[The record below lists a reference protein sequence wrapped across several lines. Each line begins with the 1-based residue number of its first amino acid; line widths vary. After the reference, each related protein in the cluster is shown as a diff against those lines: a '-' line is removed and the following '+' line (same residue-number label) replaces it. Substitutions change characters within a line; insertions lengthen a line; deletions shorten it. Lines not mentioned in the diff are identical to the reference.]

1 MGVEHECG
9 RERVFAL
16 VMPPPAEHLHTVYR
30 AQKGGELGRRGGSEE
45 RKAVVSIHVMA
56 PFIGGRWIYRSH
68 FFILP
73 LLTFQVRL
81 QGTVGETPSRDPR
94 YQMVFRQWV
103 STRTGAHADAAATS
117 LRNAEDDILRQLL
130 DALRWLLVL
139 PGAGGGSS
147 GSSRQ
152 RLWGLRC
159 PGPSVPPPAGLP
171 VCHPSGCGFVP
182 ALRLLL
188 TVAG

>member
-1 MGVEHECG
+1 MCV
-9 RERVFAL
+9 RDRV
-16 VMPPPAEHLHTVYR
+16 PPPLHQSICTLCAGLR
-30 AQKGGELGRRGGSEE
+30 EGGGVSEG

-130 DALRWLLVL
+130 NALRRLLVL
-139 PGAGGGSS
+139 PGAGGGS
-147 GSSRQ
+147 SSRQ

-171 VCHPSGCGFVP
+171 VCPPSGCGFVP

-188 TVAG
+188 TVAGQ